1 MPNTMYIPDTA
12 KETGRLV
19 MGKGDNSAWLMNCGR
34 YADESTIEVFIG
46 TEERANK
53 RAAELTVQA
62 AQNGAP
68 ADLVA
73 VTPNPISIFIDQ
85 P

>member
-1 MPNTMYIPDTA
+1 MPSFIVIGD
-12 KETGRLV
+12 
-19 MGKGDNSAWLMNCGR
+19 GDNSAWLMNCGR

-62 AQNGAP
+62 TRNGVP

-73 VTPNPISIFIDQ
+73 VTPNPISIFIDR